1 MASYTNSKNEKIEV
15 SEEHLKTSV
24 ALYEE
29 LRKISALNGINWK
42 KHKALMQQ
50 EGFNDSDC
58 NEAYRCLIKRERKRL
73 GILLSP
79 EQVYSSSPETRL
91 GTIKNQLGNLYSTRL
106 ETREELNSLRRV
118 KREMTKDVLLVEH
131 IEECM
136 SNVQWDSL
144 LEKLPKRK
152 TYQKDSVKEMIACI
166 SDFHYGYEGKT
177 PYSQYNTKIAEQ
189 LLNEYAD
196 KLIDLIQTE
205 SIQVVTVANL
215 GDLVEGNLRNQSL
228 FDTQKTLSQQAIEAT
243 ELIIQFL
250 IKLSNYASVNY
261 CGIAGNHDRL
271 NPNAKENLRG
281 DSVVILSNTMIQQ
294 FAKYTNQVK
303 YIELEDEY
311 YGILNAG
318 DYRIMLVHGD
328 RTPIFKDSVLADLS
342 IIHGELDL
350 ILAGHYHRHSVREVA
365 IDKYVA
371 IFGSIKG
378 IDSYSLE
385 INKTSSRSQGV
396 VIVDDYGFEIRQVK
410 LSN

>member
-1 MASYTNSKNEKIEV
+1 MASYTNSNNQKIEV
-15 SEEHLKTSV
+15 TDEHLSTSV

-29 LRKISALNGINWK
+29 LRKTSTINGINWK
-42 KHKALMQQ
+42 KHKKLMEQ

-79 EQVYSSSPETRL
+79 EQLSTLTAETKL
-91 GTIKNQLGNLYSTRL
+91 DTIKEQLGRIYSTKF
-106 ETREELNSLRRV
+106 EAREELSSLNRA
-118 KREMTKDVLLVEH
+118 KREIARDVLLVES
-131 IEECM
+131 IT
-136 SNVQWDSL
+136 NRLDQIQWKDIV
-144 LEKLPKRK
+144 KVLPKKPTEKRV
-152 TYQKDSVKEMIACI
+152 SKEMIACI
-166 SDFHYGYEGKT
+166 TDFHYGYEGKT
-177 PYSQYNTKIAEQ
+177 PYSEYNPKIAEQ
-189 LLNEYAD
+189 LLDDYANELIR
-196 KLIDLIQTE
+196 LIDKEDIQHV
-205 SIQVVTVANL
+205 IVANL

-228 FDTQKTLSQQAIEAT
+228 FDTQKTLSQQAIDAT
-243 ELIIQFL
+243 ELIIKFL
-250 IKLSNYASVNY
+250 TKLSQYTSVSY

-281 DSVVILSNTMIQQ
+281 DSVVILSNAIIQQ

-311 YGILNAG
+311 YGILNVG

-328 RTPIFKDSVLADLS
+328 RTPVFKDSVLADLS

-378 IDSYSLE
+378 IDNYSLE
-385 INKTSSRSQGV
+385 ISRTSSRSQGV
-396 VIVDDYGFEIRQVK
+396 VIVDNYGFEIRQIK
-410 LSN
+410 LSQ

>member
-15 SEEHLKTSV
+15 SDEHLKV
-24 ALYEE
+24 AVTLYEE

-50 EGFNDSDC
+50 EGYNDSDC

-73 GILLSP
+73 GILLTP
-79 EQVYSSSPETRL
+79 EQVYSLDSNARL
-91 GTIKNQLGNLYSTRL
+91 DTIKNQLGDLYSTRI
-106 ETREELNSLRRV
+106 ETKEELNSLNKV
-118 KREMTKDVLLVEH
+118 KREITKDILIVEH
-131 IEECM
+131 IASCINGLNW
-136 SNVQWDSL
+136 SDLVS
-144 LEKLPKRK
+144 KLPKRK
-152 TYQKDSVKEMIACI
+152 TYQKDSIKEMVACI

-189 LLNEYAD
+189 LLDEYAD
-196 KLIDLIQTE
+196 KLIDLIQNE
-205 SIQVVTVANL
+205 SIQAVTVVNL

-243 ELIIQFL
+243 ELIIKFL
-250 IKLSNYASVNY
+250 IKLSQYTSVSY

-281 DSVVILSNTMIQQ
+281 DSVVIISNAIIQQ
-294 FAKYTNQVK
+294 FAKYTNQVT

-311 YGILNAG
+311 YGILNIC

-350 ILAGHYHRHSVREVA
+350 ILAGHYHRHSIREVA

-378 IDSYSLE
+378 IDNYSLE
-385 INKTSSRSQGV
+385 INRTSSRSQGV
-396 VIVDDYGFEIRQVK
+396 VIIDEYGFEIRQVK
-410 LSN
+410 LSQ